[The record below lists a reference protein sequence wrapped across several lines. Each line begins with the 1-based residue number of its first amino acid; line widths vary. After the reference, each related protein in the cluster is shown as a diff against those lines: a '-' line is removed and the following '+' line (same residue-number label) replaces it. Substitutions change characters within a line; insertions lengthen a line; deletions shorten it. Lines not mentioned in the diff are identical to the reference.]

1 MSELTAYEKSIIEE
15 QNFRAIDINTK
26 KTLSCEERDSYLSM
40 IKRFPF
46 IVNNGYML
54 VKMNL
59 KKGEDIVSFEGNIG
73 RNDGVVGYVSG
84 NIDFVLN
91 DVSMDISLSN
101 GEKYDLVTA
110 KFDVL
115 GNVDGKVIK

>member
-59 KKGEDIVSFEGNIG
+59 KKGEDIVLFEGNIG